1 MNQFN
6 IFLDFYRIIAEMT
19 EEEIVSAIGSPK
31 YRNTVESVRR
41 IFLEQGEKAAN
52 EEKKKLPSVTFS
64 ANYRGG
70 RSNATL
76 VKYLGYI
83 VIDIDHLSKEELAR
97 ILQTV
102 RACSYTRI
110 AFISPKGMGL
120 KIIAHT
126 QRPDG
131 TLPDTIQEIEDFHNA
146 AYNKVASF
154 YSQLC
159 QTEIDTSGQ
168 DVGRTCLLS
177 YDPGIYFNRDATP
190 FIVEQPPLFYKTQ
203 KKKKTP
209 GRKKQ
214 ETDNN
219 PVSEETALNYHSSHA
234 SLMVTLNYYHNKS
247 EKYTEGN
254 RNNYLH
260 HLACKYNRHG
270 IPEQEAAAFIKSL
283 FTDLPAEETDSL
295 IASAYAHTEEF
306 NTNKLNSTQKR
317 MLQIEQHIS
326 ECYETRYNE
335 LLHIMEYRRRVSE
348 TEQPDPFR
356 ILDDRM
362 ENSIWMEMNELGYA
376 CNVKMIQ
383 NLIYS
388 DFSSSYHPIR
398 EYFKELPEWDGTD
411 YIRILADSVR
421 TNHQS
426 FWTECLER
434 YLVGM
439 CAAATQDDVVNH
451 TVLLLC
457 SEVQNIGK
465 TTFINNL
472 LPPELR
478 TYLSTGLINPN
489 SKDDLAKI
497 AQSMLINLDEFEG
510 MSGRDLNTFKDLVT
524 RKVISIRL
532 PYARRSQNF
541 PHTASFAGTCN
552 YQEILHDTTGNRRFL
567 CFHADSIEF
576 IKINYTQLYAQI
588 KHLLNTPGYQY
599 WFTQEDNNR
608 IEKNN
613 EDFIFHSPEEELV
626 LTHIRKPERFE
637 KVQYL
642 TVSEI
647 AELIRERTGYQYS
660 IGAKIQIGKVMVKH
674 NFESK
679 KGRNGRRYAVFV
691 IAPEQV
697 KSNRLYE
704 SKEQPMIGYSS

>member
-203 KKKKTP
+203 KKKKKTP

-541 PHTASFAGTCN
+541 PHTASFARTCN

-704 SKEQPMIGYSS
+704 

>member
-283 FTDLPAEETDSL
+283 FTDLPTEETDSL

-439 CAAATQDDVVNH
+439 CAAATQDDVVDH

-704 SKEQPMIGYSS
+704 

>member
-306 NTNKLNSTQKR
+306 NTSKLNSTQKR

-335 LLHIMEYRRRVSE
+335 LLHIMEYRRRVSK

-552 YQEILHDTTGNRRFL
+552 YQEILHDTTGTRRFL

-679 KGRNGRRYAVFV
+679 KGRNGRRYAVFI

-704 SKEQPMIGYSS
+704 

>member
-283 FTDLPAEETDSL
+283 FTDLPAVETDSL

-524 RKVISIRL
+524 RKIISIRL

-704 SKEQPMIGYSS
+704 

>member
-83 VIDIDHLSKEELAR
+83 VIDIDHLNKEELAR

-270 IPEQEAAAFIKSL
+270 IPDQEAAAFIKSL
-283 FTDLPAEETDSL
+283 FTDLPAVETDSL

-335 LLHIMEYRRRVSE
+335 LLHIMEYRRRVSG

-704 SKEQPMIGYSS
+704 

>member
-203 KKKKTP
+203 KKKKKTP

-270 IPEQEAAAFIKSL
+270 IPDQEAAAFIKSL
-283 FTDLPAEETDSL
+283 FTDLPAVETDSL

-335 LLHIMEYRRRVSE
+335 LLHIMEYRRKVSE

-398 EYFKELPEWDGTD
+398 EYFNELPEWDGTD

-704 SKEQPMIGYSS
+704 

>member
-270 IPEQEAAAFIKSL
+270 IPDQEAAAFIKSL
-283 FTDLPAEETDSL
+283 FTDLPAVETDSL

-335 LLHIMEYRRRVSE
+335 LLHIMEYCRKVSE

-704 SKEQPMIGYSS
+704 

>member
-177 YDPGIYFNRDATP
+177 YDPVIYFNRDATP

-203 KKKKTP
+203 KKKKKTP

-704 SKEQPMIGYSS
+704 

>member
-31 YRNTVESVRR
+31 YRNIVESVRR
-41 IFLEQGEKAAN
+41 TFLEQGEKAAN

-177 YDPGIYFNRDATP
+177 YDPGIYFNRNATP

-270 IPEQEAAAFIKSL
+270 IPDQEAAAFIKSL
-283 FTDLPAEETDSL
+283 FTDLPAVETDSL

-704 SKEQPMIGYSS
+704 

>member
-31 YRNTVESVRR
+31 YRNTIESVRR

-177 YDPGIYFNRDATP
+177 YDPGIYFNRNATP

-270 IPEQEAAAFIKSL
+270 IPDQEAAAFIKSL
-283 FTDLPAEETDSL
+283 FTDLPAVETDSL

-552 YQEILHDTTGNRRFL
+552 YQEILHDTTGTRRFL

-704 SKEQPMIGYSS
+704 

>member
-335 LLHIMEYRRRVSE
+335 LLHIMEYRRRVSK

-541 PHTASFAGTCN
+541 PHTASFAGTGN

-642 TVSEI
+642 TVSKI

-704 SKEQPMIGYSS
+704 

>member
-31 YRNTVESVRR
+31 YRNIVESVRR
-41 IFLEQGEKAAN
+41 TFLEQGEKAAN

-219 PVSEETALNYHSSHA
+219 PVSEETARNYHSSHA

-398 EYFKELPEWDGTD
+398 KYFKELPEWDGTD

-552 YQEILHDTTGNRRFL
+552 YQEILHDTTGTRRFL

-679 KGRNGRRYAVFV
+679 KGRNGRRYAVFI

-704 SKEQPMIGYSS
+704 

>member
-41 IFLEQGEKAAN
+41 TFLEQGEKAAN

-120 KIIAHT
+120 KIIART

-219 PVSEETALNYHSSHA
+219 PVSEKTALNYHSSHA

-247 EKYTEGN
+247 EEYTEGN

-283 FTDLPAEETDSL
+283 FTDLPVEETDSL

-398 EYFKELPEWDGTD
+398 EYFKELPEWDGID

-679 KGRNGRRYAVFV
+679 KGRNGRRYAVFI

-704 SKEQPMIGYSS
+704 

>member
-31 YRNTVESVRR
+31 YRNTIESVRR

-177 YDPGIYFNRDATP
+177 YDPGIYFNRNATP

-283 FTDLPAEETDSL
+283 FTDLPAVETDSL

-704 SKEQPMIGYSS
+704 

>member
-214 ETDNN
+214 ETGNN

-704 SKEQPMIGYSS
+704 

>member
-411 YIRILADSVR
+411 YIRILANSVR

-451 TVLLLC
+451 TMLLLC

-704 SKEQPMIGYSS
+704 